1 MRDDLEQKVRSR
13 KRSFDLRQISFAVL
27 VAHRAG
33 RDAKRPIIQ
42 GSDKRVDL
50 GSQRRLCQLFG
61 KAPEFTA
68 AGDRPLVVQ
77 EHAVGVAA
85 PAATE
90 GYGDH
95 LTALR
100 VVAETVRVW
109 NADEFV
115 FHQRL

>member
-1 MRDDLEQKVRSR
+1 MVFDQLAYARCAVDMRNNLEQKVWSR
-13 KRSFDLRQISFAVL
+13 KRSFDLRQIGFAVL

-33 RDAKRPIIQ
+33 RDPKRPIIQ
-42 GSDKRVDL
+42 CSDKGVDL
-50 GSQRRLCQLFG
+50 GSQRRLGQLFG

-68 AGDRPLVVQ
+68 AGDRSFVVK

-95 LTALR
+95 LTAL
-100 VVAETVRVW
+100 
-109 NADEFV
+109 
-115 FHQRL
+115 